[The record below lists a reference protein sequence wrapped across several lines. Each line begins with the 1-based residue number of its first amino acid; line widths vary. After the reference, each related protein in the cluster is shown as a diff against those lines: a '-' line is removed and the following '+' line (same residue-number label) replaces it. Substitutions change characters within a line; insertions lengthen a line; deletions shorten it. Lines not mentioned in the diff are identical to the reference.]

1 MGNQVSTSSSKKR
14 SSRKPQTTAE
24 QAAERAKRVVGDLQ
38 EGIKNS
44 VKRLDDD
51 HPAAQLLDHVCGAYY
66 HDDDKYRN
74 SRSASYYSEEASED
88 GSRTLHSEDDTT
100 FDGRHRNGRKSDKSV
115 DSQSYVTQSDYDSD
129 SRRRGR
135 DVSFDTEDESRVTH
149 GDEPK
154 LISKPLAS
162 SFAKRCYF
170 TKSGIGKTTQHYEG
184 LTLTGNVVLML
195 ASAMKLKGCPTI
207 CDEDLRRVEQT
218 YPNQFSRL
226 PDELLLSSGWRRIS
240 KYCHF
245 SNKSIPDGIPFFHS
259 KQRLHT
265 SGGYYFLLAG
275 SVGMIRPIDVEPLT
289 KDTLVILET
298 DFPNQCD
305 ATPSVLIRDPEQ
317 WVLVN
322 KFCFFSG
329 GPINTEED
337 VYYQAD
343 FDGNPI
349 FMLAFLSP
357 SLTPEELY
365 KLTEIGP
372 DSEPGLKSVVD
383 VQEVESVYDLTERD
397 FDDLKLYHLGP
408 CRALPQYILQPSAW
422 TKVLPPHF
430 LAARQQAMLRAQDY
444 DSRLEGVVMDSP
456 KPVYQ
461 CENIP
466 KSEHISTPVPTNSE
480 LPPVGPTEGS
490 DDTEVGREEK
500 EESTNNNID
509 VPKFQREIEEE
520 GAFRSSNSV
529 EDDAALDQGSS
540 TLEEFSTQVR
550 DTNFIIEP
558 IVSSALRMDPPD
570 DEPPSLKIESMEEN
584 HHTDVENFAFLA
596 PDEKPDIDDQGF
608 FTVDQYSLDGNRN
621 DTVEHGN
628 FPIQYPSPKS
638 QSRKSHDYSEG
649 TRAAP
654 QSIDSTYPEQSQLPE
669 SIEHLQEENSPL
681 SNNQHFEEPFG
692 LPENDE
698 HDDHYYEP
706 NEDSKRRREE
716 LFEEPNEFVQI
727 EESLQELPVMHE
739 NEVIIQE
746 QVTEIYSEQKEFPD
760 DSGLYDVESPYASSN
775 SFSNNEYYV
784 ADEEKIGAEKDETD
798 SQLNDSDDDIEYE
811 IEKSPDSL
819 TNSYQCKNIE
829 PIDTSCTKQGEY
841 DDHSASPPFS
851 PAEISSNSGTD
862 SRSHQSPAMRGAH
875 EILKRNRR
883 RRLEVLSMTKH
894 NNQMSSPSMS
904 ENPGTSKSENSRKEA
919 WDDSGSDITG
929 SAISGSSVWT
939 NNSGPGDRSSRRALI
954 LQMAKARMKNNKELP
969 AVAKNASAIIG
980 EDDEADDT
988 IFTEGNLAY
997 DIDLT
1002 GDLD

>member
-1 MGNQVSTSSSKKR
+1 MGNEHSSTKGR
-14 SSRKPQTTAE
+14 GSRKPQTTAE

-38 EGIKNS
+38 EGLKNS

-51 HPAAQLLDHVCGAYY
+51 HPAAQLLDHVCGTYY

-74 SRSASYYSEEASED
+74 SRSASYYSEEGSED
-88 GSRTLHSEDDTT
+88 GSRRTFQSEDDTT
-100 FDGRHRNGRKSDKSV
+100 YDGRRGRKSDKSV
-115 DSQSYVTQSDYDSD
+115 DSQSYMTHSDYDSD

-135 DVSFDTEDESRVTH
+135 GMSFDTEDESRVTH
-149 GDEPK
+149 ETEPK

-259 KQRLHT
+259 KQRLHP

-289 KDTLVILET
+289 KDTLVLLET

-305 ATPSVLIRDPEQ
+305 ATPSVLIRDPMQ

-343 FDGNPI
+343 FDGSPI

-372 DSEPGLKSVVD
+372 ENEPGFKSVVD

-408 CRALPQYILQPSAW
+408 CRALPQYVLQPSAW

-444 DSRLEGVVMDSP
+444 AE
-456 KPVYQ
+456 Q
-461 CENIP
+461 
-466 KSEHISTPVPTNSE
+466 
-480 LPPVGPTEGS
+480 
-490 DDTEVGREEK
+490 REEDQVTK
-500 EESTNNNID
+500 TDELDAIQTPQVTSIDPEQLFVENQKSYASEEDPKKLSIGQATFDGEAVQGPFHSNLIAEEDVTMTNQD
-509 VPKFQREIEEE
+509 
-520 GAFRSSNSV
+520 
-529 EDDAALDQGSS
+529 
-540 TLEEFSTQVR
+540 
-550 DTNFIIEP
+550 
-558 IVSSALRMDPPD
+558 VSSSQVQYSPRNNVQSSKDPDVVSRIDPPD

-584 HHTDVENFAFLA
+584 HNLNYHNHTPGHSHVSTSSNL
-596 PDEKPDIDDQGF
+596 DIDDQGF
-608 FTVDQYSLDGNRN
+608 FRMEPAVYRDVRDTTHGPENPSSHYVSSVSESRHNQDPFKNYEPARFEHPENENSSLMINEDFRTDEMSSN
-621 DTVEHGN
+621 
-628 FPIQYPSPKS
+628 IQGKVAY
-638 QSRKSHDYSEG
+638 
-649 TRAAP
+649 
-654 QSIDSTYPEQSQLPE
+654 EQSDTIDHFQESAMKTSQTLNQNDGEFPE
-669 SIEHLQEENSPL
+669 DGVNFHEPPPMNGSSEEV
-681 SNNQHFEEPFG
+681 QHNIKG
-692 LPENDE
+692 TSLE
-698 HDDHYYEP
+698 HDQLGYVHDTQNGDEISYDP
-706 NEDSKRRREE
+706 SDPICNEN
-716 LFEEPNEFVQI
+716 FN
-727 EESLQELPVMHE
+727 
-739 NEVIIQE
+739 
-746 QVTEIYSEQKEFPD
+746 YSDEKK
-760 DSGLYDVESPYASSN
+760 SGV
-775 SFSNNEYYV
+775 
-784 ADEEKIGAEKDETD
+784 EKDEVD
-798 SQLNDSDDDIEYE
+798 CDLNNSKFVVKKELAQSDKVSTNEQPYNDI
-811 IEKSPDSL
+811 D
-819 TNSYQCKNIE
+819 
-829 PIDTSCTKQGEY
+829 PIDTSHTNLNESNATP
-841 DDHSASPPFS
+841 HRFS
-851 PAEISSNSGTD
+851 PAVATPSSATESKG
-862 SRSHQSPAMRGAH
+862 HQSPAMRGAH

-883 RRLEVLSMTKH
+883 RRAEANRSLMKKSENHL
-894 NNQMSSPSMS
+894 SSPTKS
-904 ENPGTSKSENSRKEA
+904 ENPEPTRSEITSNTWDESGT
-919 WDDSGSDITG
+919 DVTG
-929 SAISGSSVWT
+929 SAISGSSLLSE
-939 NNSGPGDRSSRRALI
+939 NSGTSDRTSRRAFI
-954 LQMAKARMKNNKELP
+954 LQMAKARMKNNRESPVK
-969 AVAKNASAIIG
+969 ASSGKIS
-980 EDDEADDT
+980 DDADDT
-988 IFTEGNLAY
+988 VFTEGNTTLATH
-997 DIDLT
+997 DFDFT

>member
-1 MGNQVSTSSSKKR
+1 MGNQPSSTSSKKR
-14 SSRKPQTTAE
+14 GSRKSQTAAE

-51 HPAAQLLDHVCGAYY
+51 HPAAQLLDHVCGTYY
-66 HDDDKYRN
+66 HDDEKYRN

-88 GSRTLHSEDDTT
+88 GSRTFQSEDDTT
-100 FDGRHRNGRKSDKSV
+100 YDGRRGRKSDKSV

-135 DVSFDTEDESRVTH
+135 GTSFDTEDESRVTH
-149 GDEPK
+149 ETEPK

-259 KQRLHT
+259 KQRLHP

-289 KDTLVILET
+289 KDTLVLLET

-305 ATPSVLIRDPEQ
+305 ATPSLLIRDSAQ

-365 KLTEIGP
+365 KLTEI
-372 DSEPGLKSVVD
+372 SLENEPGLKSVVD

-408 CRALPQYILQPSAW
+408 CRALPQYILQPFAW

-444 DSRLEGVVMDSP
+444 DERFEEGLAQ
-456 KPVYQ
+456 KPIY
-461 CENIP
+461 ESKI
-466 KSEHISTPVPTNSE
+466 VPTTEPEVCQAPLTSTADFENPFAEDHNSSRYE
-480 LPPVGPTEGS
+480 DDPTNLPNG
-490 DDTEVGREEK
+490 EK
-500 EESTNNNID
+500 ILPQEAE
-509 VPKFQREIEEE
+509 QE
-520 GAFRSSNSV
+520 GAFHSDHSV
-529 EDDAALDQGSS
+529 EGDYVGTKQEYS
-540 TLEEFSTQVR
+540 TPGECFSPPKDMTLTKDFGGAKTSR
-550 DTNFIIEP
+550 I
-558 IVSSALRMDPPD
+558 DPPD
-570 DEPPSLKIESMEEN
+570 NEPPSLKIESMEDNGNLSSHHHSQGEN
-584 HHTDVENFAFLA
+584 YVSS
-596 PDEKPDIDDQGF
+596 PSRKPDIDDQGF
-608 FTVDQYSLDGNRN
+608 FMMEPSLNLDVQDGIDGLNKSSSQYVSPVSESRHNKDQFEGVEPARGDEQPEDSSPANNNDFQDNMMLHSSEQIQEAFQPSRIENRIQDLTETGADEIEGLIEKEGEPLEVDDNFEESPQIDGNIESLHQVTER
-621 DTVEHGN
+621 
-628 FPIQYPSPKS
+628 
-638 QSRKSHDYSEG
+638 
-649 TRAAP
+649 
-654 QSIDSTYPEQSQLPE
+654 TYPE
-669 SIEHLQEENSPL
+669 
-681 SNNQHFEEPFG
+681 NNQFSDYFEPQNIKS
-692 LPENDE
+692 PQVTSDPIRDE
-698 HDDHYYEP
+698 QFHYSDE
-706 NEDSKRRREE
+706 KKIG
-716 LFEEPNEFVQI
+716 I
-727 EESLQELPVMHE
+727 EE
-739 NEVIIQE
+739 
-746 QVTEIYSEQKEFPD
+746 
-760 DSGLYDVESPYASSN
+760 
-775 SFSNNEYYV
+775 
-784 ADEEKIGAEKDETD
+784 DEGFG
-798 SQLNDSDDDIEYE
+798 LNDSTEDLKEE
-811 IEKSPDSL
+811 LAKSDKAS
-819 TNSYQCKNIE
+819 TNDKPYNSFE
-829 PIDTSCTKQGEY
+829 PIDTSHTRPKEY
-841 DDHSASPPFS
+841 GDNQSPNPLS
-851 PAEISSNSGTD
+851 PADVSTNSTIE
-862 SRSHQSPAMRGAH
+862 SRGHQSPSMRGAH

-883 RRLEVLSMTKH
+883 RRAEASLTRKTDNQIASPTKTDYPR
-894 NNQMSSPSMS
+894 SARS
-904 ENPGTSKSENSRKEA
+904 ETSTKTWDENGT
-919 WDDSGSDITG
+919 DISG
-929 SAISGSSVWT
+929 SAISGSSVWSE
-939 NNSGPGDRSSRRALI
+939 NSGPSDRSSRRALI
-954 LQMAKARMKNNKELP
+954 LQMAKARMKNNRESPVKASSTIIQEDG
-969 AVAKNASAIIG
+969 ADNSVFTAGNA
-980 EDDEADDT
+980 T
-988 IFTEGNLAY
+988 IY
-997 DIDLT
+997 DLDLT